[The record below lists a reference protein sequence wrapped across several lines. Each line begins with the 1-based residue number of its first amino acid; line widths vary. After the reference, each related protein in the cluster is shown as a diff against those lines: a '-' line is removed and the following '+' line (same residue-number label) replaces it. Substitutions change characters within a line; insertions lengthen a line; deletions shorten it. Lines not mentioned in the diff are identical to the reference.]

1 MLRDGHA
8 AVLTVLA
15 ANVANVTALTS
26 FNITALAYGGAPALY
41 QRLHAKAATAFPGLE
56 EATAAI
62 AAERLLYV
70 NQAGSANLSAAA
82 LELDT
87 VILGLSL
94 LTVMHAML
102 HHRLSLLPLFLLVG
116 IVIEQLAVRVGQT
129 HCHSE
134 ALLML
139 SQCSSGSSVAVYVP
153 ALYAC
158 HLAIAR
164 LPLHTLARP
173 FAMGVL
179 LCVHSA
185 PHLLLGAQQGW
196 WTDSSSSAAA
206 THPAPAPA
214 GIEGGDGRGGELS
227 GNNGTL
233 TLRGG
238 AMWTLG
244 GGASATLEM
253 PAALA
258 AALAPRF
265 FDVPTL
271 LPLVAAGVGGGL
283 SAGLAI
289 SGALAAWL
297 TPPQRLWWCVRA
309 PLALSAG
316 VLASLAGTGAAA
328 AAFCVPAGVLLPAM
342 LTRDVSQ
349 PLAVVALLL
358 LLLVP
363 VVLLPPPSLKPRSD
377 ALLFAIPLW
386 HHAYLLVW
394 PAWFSSGLEAGHTGP
409 KLPPDLYA
417 IVVVAS
423 SLALAVHARAALLCA
438 PPHRTSSSAL
448 AGPSSD
454 HHRPRS
460 SSRELEHRS
469 SRGTRACSASAD
481 GSGGTSSSR
490 YREQIDSR
498 RTTAREADSR
508 SSRSHS
514 HSVSRARADEDASKK
529 AKSSVYKKNE

>member
-1 MLRDGHA
+1 
-8 AVLTVLA
+8 
-15 ANVANVTALTS
+15 
-26 FNITALAYGGAPALY
+26 
-41 QRLHAKAATAFPGLE
+41 
-56 EATAAI
+56 
-62 AAERLLYV
+62 
-70 NQAGSANLSAAA
+70 
-82 LELDT
+82 
-87 VILGLSL
+87 
-94 LTVMHAML
+94 
-102 HHRLSLLPLFLLVG
+102 
-116 IVIEQLAVRVGQT
+116 
-129 HCHSE
+129 
-134 ALLML
+134 ML

-283 SAGLAI
+283 RAGLA
-289 SGALAAWL
+289 
-297 TPPQRLWWCVRA
+297 TP
-309 PLALSAG
+309 
-316 VLASLAGTGAAA
+316 
-328 AAFCVPAGVLLPAM
+328 LL
-342 LTRDVSQ
+342 
-349 PLAVVALLL
+349 
-358 LLLVP
+358 
-363 VVLLPPPSLKPRSD
+363 
-377 ALLFAIPLW
+377 
-386 HHAYLLVW
+386 
-394 PAWFSSGLEAGHTGP
+394 
-409 KLPPDLYA
+409 
-417 IVVVAS
+417 
-423 SLALAVHARAALLCA
+423 
-438 PPHRTSSSAL
+438 
-448 AGPSSD
+448 
-454 HHRPRS
+454 
-460 SSRELEHRS
+460 
-469 SRGTRACSASAD
+469 
-481 GSGGTSSSR
+481 
-490 YREQIDSR
+490 
-498 RTTAREADSR
+498 
-508 SSRSHS
+508 
-514 HSVSRARADEDASKK
+514 
-529 AKSSVYKKNE
+529 